1 MGVGGGG
8 EGKLYIEFFHEGFC
22 DGGFSRGGGTCNAD
36 YLEGEPGG
44 FVFWFRLCHTSSV
57 CATDAIATFLVK
69 GPPENVNIRISQ
81 KKG

>member
-1 MGVGGGG
+1 MVPELPLAKCSQMGVGGGG

-44 FVFWFRLCHTSSV
+44 LVFWFRFCHCSSV
-57 CATDAIATFLVK
+57 CTTDAIAIVD
-69 GPPENVNIRISQ
+69 EA
-81 KKG
+81 